1 MYNACVYYRATANS
15 SINHMTAVPGKTS
28 TSTSSQSL
36 TLDHH
41 LDAVIET
48 ALVLNRIVGAFVMVA
63 HRGDIVYQSA
73 AGFAERETR
82 TLMQPDTVFR
92 LASLTKPIVSA
103 AALALVEQG
112 KISLDD
118 PATKWIPE
126 FQPKLPD
133 GSDAVISIRQL
144 LTHTAGLSYS
154 YFESVDGSYH
164 QANISDG
171 LDQPGL
177 SITENLQR
185 LVSVPLLYAPGTSF
199 RYSLATDVLG
209 EVVTRVENA
218 SLPRVTAALVTG
230 PLRMQD
236 TSFIIQH
243 PERLAMPYVNALPT
257 PIRMQDHHLVPFPP
271 GSGISF
277 APGRIFDPDSYPSA
291 GAGMV
296 GTAGDFVVF
305 LEALRTGGA
314 PILHRQTVEAMTA
327 NQTGD
332 FVIDPRLPGWGFGF
346 GAAILR
352 DPIAAQTPESVGTY
366 RWGGGYGHSWFVDP
380 QLDLTV
386 VALTNTT
393 TEGMAGVF
401 PLAIRD
407 AVYRV
412 ISS

>member
-1 MYNACVYYRATANS
+1 
-15 SINHMTAVPGKTS
+15 MTAVPGQTS

-36 TLDHH
+36 TLYHH
-41 LDAVIET
+41 LDVVIET
-48 ALVLNRIVGAFVMVA
+48 ALVLNRIVGAVVMVA

-118 PATKWIPE
+118 PVTKWIPE

-133 GSDAVISIRQL
+133 GSDAVITIRQL

-154 YFESVDGSYH
+154 YFESVDGPYH
-164 QANISDG
+164 RANISDG

-185 LVSVPLLYAPGTSF
+185 LTSVPLLYAPGTSF

-209 EVVTRVENA
+209 EVLTRVENA

-236 TSFIIQH
+236 TSFVIQH
-243 PERLAMPYVNALPT
+243 PERLAMPYVSALPA
-257 PIRMQDHHLVPFPP
+257 PIRMQDHHLVPYPP

-277 APGRIFDPDSYPSA
+277 APGRTFDPDSYPSA

-296 GTAGDFVVF
+296 GTAGDFVAF

-314 PILHRQTVEAMTA
+314 PILHRQTAEAMTA

-332 FVIDPRLPGWGFGF
+332 FLIDPRLPGWGFGF

-380 QLDLTV
+380 QLELTV

-393 TEGMAGVF
+393 TEGMAGIF

-412 ISS
+412 ISSS